1 MSNIITESE
10 LTRMYHSK
18 KNSCKQRLIHWE
30 FSLEEFIA
38 LFKMRSVL
46 TCFYTDRKFNLR
58 DHNSKDYPTLE
69 RIDDTKAY
77 SKHNTVFCTKHV
89 NTLKANYI
97 EADKSTKGLGEDIHV
112 IQRIKKVLDNPDM
125 IIQRLKP
132 YQEIFDKIDQRHEE
146 EVAKETQRV
155 ERQEASEKQKKIN
168 KVKAQMDE
176 QRALASHYIKTV
188 KCFEAI
194 DVVYGLSIKDH
205 RDKFRKQYCGLSGIK
220 FESLDEKL
228 FWVPNIKSV
237 KECGVVTKDDFIVTN
252 ESCMRTIDNL
262 QQCGNLKTIALN
274 ALKHI

>member
-1 MSNIITESE
+1 MSNIITEAE

-18 KNSCKQRLIHWE
+18 KNTCKQRLVD
-30 FSLEEFIA
+30 FSLTLEEWIS
-38 LFKMRSVL
+38 LYKLRPVL
-46 TCFYTDRKFNLR
+46 QCAYTDRPFNLR
-58 DHNSKDYPTLE
+58 DSKSDDYPSLE
-69 RIDDTKAY
+69 RCDPTRGYERGNICFI
-77 SKHNTVFCTKHV
+77 TVKV
-89 NTLKANYI
+89 NALKNKVM
-97 EADKSTKGLGEDIHV
+97 DLGLSTKGLGEDAHIV
-112 IQRIKKVLDNPDM
+112 GRMKKVIDNPAALE
-125 IIQRLKP
+125 QRLKP
-132 YQEIFDKIDQRHEE
+132 YQEIFDKIDQRHAEE
-146 EVAKETQRV
+146 QAKETQRI
-155 ERQEASEKQKKIN
+155 ERQEASDKQKKIN

-194 DVVYGLSIKDH
+194 NVVYGLSIKDH

-220 FESLDEKL
+220 FESLEEKL

-237 KECGVVTKDDFIVTN
+237 KECGIVTKDDFIVTN

>member
-155 ERQEASEKQKKIN
+155 ERQEASDKQKKIN
-168 KVKAQMDE
+168 KVKAQMEE

-220 FESLDEKL
+220 FGSLEEKL

-237 KECGVVTKDDFIVTN
+237 KECGMVTKGDFIVTN